1 MYEHLI
7 ISGFGVIG
15 TEVLHQIIKKNKFKK
30 LNISIIEK
38 NYSNFPGGVA
48 YSKLNSRYGFFNNP
62 LRLSNDGFKNWVS
75 KNSNQRRLIRY
86 FNQNKNLKLDGWLKK
101 NLVKN
106 KLKFFNLKE
115 LYLPRLTYAI
125 YLEDKFIETL
135 KILKKKK
142 FIKVNFFES
151 EIIKFQKEK
160 GSFKCY
166 VKKNL
171 IKKNLVGDKL
181 NIAFR
186 TKKYLNKKYII
197 CDSIIFGMGILMK

>member
-86 FNQNKNLKLDGWLKK
+86 FNQNKNLKLD
-101 NLVKN
+101 
-106 KLKFFNLKE
+106 
-115 LYLPRLTYAI
+115 
-125 YLEDKFIETL
+125 
-135 KILKKKK
+135 
-142 FIKVNFFES
+142 
-151 EIIKFQKEK
+151 
-160 GSFKCY
+160 
-166 VKKNL
+166 
-171 IKKNLVGDKL
+171 
-181 NIAFR
+181 
-186 TKKYLNKKYII
+186 
-197 CDSIIFGMGILMK
+197 